1 MTLVIPRIGFFGEL
15 RPDTDVKKLLAFEF
29 IVKSE
34 RMWCSKQIVWFFL
47 DRLRFAQASFVAWQ
61 SRNTARTVNRFTHAR
76 CARCYA
82 ADTSAASTIF
92 GRDA

>member
-34 RMWCSKQIVWFFL
+34 RM
-47 DRLRFAQASFVAWQ
+47 
-61 SRNTARTVNRFTHAR
+61 
-76 CARCYA
+76 
-82 ADTSAASTIF
+82 
-92 GRDA
+92 